1 MFSWLGRILRDP
13 EKRAV
18 FSWLGGGIAIV
29 ASGTFAVFTFVVDH
43 KDARDKKSGTSPEL
57 VAQIQKPLADELA
70 AQRAQIENL
79 TKMLLE
85 KNPAA
90 AAPGAR
96 QAVAEAVGSIAQG
109 AAEGDPRLKQALA
122 LLKENKVGEATH
134 LPSLHGDI
142 FVKSLLSMPASFCR
156 ISMFGVR
163 PLAVAA

>member
-43 KDARDKKSGTSPEL
+43 KDARDKKGGTSPEL

-85 KNPAA
+85 KSPVA
-90 AAPGAR
+90 AAPGAQ
-96 QAVAEAVGSIAQG
+96 QALGTAVGSIAQG
-109 AAEGDPRLKQALA
+109 AEEGDSRLQQALGLLKQ
-122 LLKENKVGEATH
+122 NKTDEAT
-134 LPSLHGDI
+134 
-142 FVKSLLSMPASFCR
+142 KLLN
-156 ISMFGVR
+156 
-163 PLAVAA
+163 AVA